1 MASASEQQGS
11 KVKRDADEAAQRE
24 IRNLAPEDAKQ
35 LYDQVCANIRAT
47 DEISFKLLSL
57 VPLVS
62 GGGITLLL
70 STNTS
75 LARLPLVIFVGLF
88 GAIVTFGLFRWELR
102 NIQTCSR
109 LIRLG
114 ASLERE
120 RFELPSTGQFSGRK
134 NEPAPSLYAGRLR
147 VPAFLRQEIG
157 KREAEK
163 IIYPAAI
170 VAWLL
175 LPVVSALL
183 ATLDE

>member
-1 MASASEQQGS
+1 MASASEQPGLNE
-11 KVKRDADEAAQRE
+11 KKRADEAAQRE
-24 IRNLAPEDAKQ
+24 ITNLSPEDAKQ

-62 GGGITLLL
+62 GGGITILL

-75 LARLPLVIFVGLF
+75 LARLPLVVFVGVF
-88 GAIVTFGLFRWELR
+88 GALVTFGLFRWELR

-120 RFELPSTGQFSGRK
+120 RFKLPSTGQFSGRR
-134 NEPAPSLYAGRLR
+134 NEPAPPLYAGSLR
-147 VPAFLRQEIG
+147 VPAFFRQEIG
-157 KREAEK
+157 KRAAEK
-163 IIYPAAI
+163 IIYPAVI

-183 ATLDE
+183 AAVDD

>member
-1 MASASEQQGS
+1 MASASEEPNSRGRGA
-11 KVKRDADEAAQRE
+11 VEAAERE
-24 IRNLAPEDAKQ
+24 IGNLAPEDARQ

-47 DEISFKLLSL
+47 DENSFKLLSL

-75 LARLPLVIFVGLF
+75 FTRLPLVVFVGLF
-88 GAIVTFGLFRWELR
+88 GAVVTFGLFRWELR

-109 LIRLG
+109 LIRVG
-114 ASLERE
+114 ASLERKG
-120 RFELPSTGQFSGRK
+120 FELPSTGQFSGREY
-134 NEPAPSLYAGRLR
+134 EPAPLLYAGRFR
-147 VPAFLRQEIG
+147 VPAFLRHEIG
-157 KREAEK
+157 KREAER
-163 IIYPAAI
+163 IIYSAAI

-183 ATLDE
+183 AALDD